1 MMQKRLL
8 AAIAL
13 SLALGSSGAQ
23 SRDLLLAPGDR
34 IRVDVFGRQDLSVE
48 QDVQP
53 SGVVRLPLIGEVA
66 AEGLS
71 LAAVEQSVS
80 GILASG
86 IEANPSVS
94 VTAVRWRTVYVMGD
108 VRTPRAVDYTPDL
121 TVMKAVAL
129 AGGLGLPGSGEL
141 TAVEAVRSR
150 ARLNTAYAKRD
161 QLLIRK
167 SRLIAERDG
176 SHNVQFPVTSGGMPK
191 DMDEVADA
199 ERRLF
204 EARQKDL
211 EARLTSLER
220 LASTYEAE
228 IASLEKQRGA
238 LDEELKIVSADVE
251 ASEKLSAKGLELRS
265 RNSTI
270 QRSRLD
276 VMSRLAENTGFV
288 SRATANLEETEQ
300 KQTTVPI
307 QQEQEV
313 LKELTAVQDEL
324 VSVEEVIVAE
334 SRILGENRTF
344 ALGASG
350 GEARWRQ
357 MNIEI
362 VRGDRR
368 MIATERTALDPGDV
382 VEIINPVDES
392 AIEMQQSQAGTEPK
406 K

>member
-8 AAIAL
+8 AAIAFSIAL
-13 SLALGSSGAQ
+13 SSAAAQ
-23 SRDLLLAPGDR
+23 ARDLLLAPGDR

-48 QDVQP
+48 QDVQ
-53 SGVVRLPLIGEVA
+53 SAGVVRLPLIGEVP

-71 LAAVEQSVS
+71 LGAVEQSVAN
-80 GILASG
+80 ILANG

-108 VRTPRAVDYTPDL
+108 VRTPRAVEYTPDL

-129 AGGLGLPGSGEL
+129 AGGLGLPGSDEL

-167 SRLIAERDG
+167 SRLLAERD
-176 SHNVQFPVTSGGMPK
+176 SLNEVQFPAATGGRPKEMNEVTDS
-191 DMDEVADA
+191 

-211 EARLTSLER
+211 QARLVSLDR
-220 LASTYEAE
+220 LASTYEDE
-228 IASLEKQRGA
+228 ITSLEKQRGA

-265 RNSTI
+265 RNSSV

-276 VMSRLAENTGFV
+276 VMSRLAENIGFV
-288 SRATANLEETEQ
+288 SRANANLQETEQ

-324 VSVEEVIVAE
+324 IGVEEIIVAE
-334 SRILGENRTF
+334 SRILGENRSL

-368 MIATERTALDPGDV
+368 MIATERTELDPGDV
-382 VEIINPVDES
+382 VEITNPVDEP
-392 AIEMQQSQAGTEPK
+392 ATEMQHSQAEAEVK

>member
-8 AAIAL
+8 AAIAFSIAL
-13 SLALGSSGAQ
+13 SSAGAQ
-23 SRDLLLAPGDR
+23 ARDLLLAPGDR

-71 LAAVEQSVS
+71 LGAVEQSVAN
-80 GILASG
+80 ILASG

-94 VTAVRWRTVYVMGD
+94 VTAIRWRTVYVMGD

-129 AGGLGLPGSGEL
+129 AGGLGLPGSDEL

-167 SRLIAERDG
+167 SRLLAERD
-176 SHNVQFPVTSGGMPK
+176 SLNEVQFPAATGSRPK
-191 DMDEVADA
+191 DMNEVTDS

-211 EARLTSLER
+211 QARLVSLDR
-220 LASTYEAE
+220 LASTYGDE
-228 IASLEKQRGA
+228 ITSLEKQRGA

-265 RNSTI
+265 RNSLV

-276 VMSRLAENTGFV
+276 VMSRLAENIGFV
-288 SRATANLEETEQ
+288 SRATANLQETEQ

-324 VSVEEVIVAE
+324 IGVEEIIVAE
-334 SRILGENRTF
+334 SRILGENRSL

-368 MIATERTALDPGDV
+368 MIATERTELDPGDV
-382 VEIINPVDES
+382 VEITNPVDQP
-392 AIEMQQSQAGTEPK
+392 ATEMQHSQAEAEVK